1 MRPMHL
7 RRLRQTG
14 ESNECQTGESNESPV
29 LRPPPPPKG
38 RHGGASAL
46 PPSRTRWT
54 RSAATTPP
62 TLRRRPGWCLQQW
75 CRQQRWI
82 DAPAAWLELTH
93 LPALET
99 GPGKV
104 LTTPPGGR
112 SHPHPQTRS
121 GQTSR
126 YIVCVD
132 TARCLAKALARLV
145 DLGYSQASPDQ
156 LESCLATWQQL
167 VAESQSLP
175 NRSDQGLPWQ
185 SVDRESRFE
194 EVGEWT
200 RGAGRIEATSEFVSP
215 S

>member
-1 MRPMHL
+1 MH
-7 RRLRQTG
+7 RRLGWSLHIFLPWRPAR
-14 ESNECQTGESNESPV
+14 EKCS
-29 LRPPPPPKG
+29 PPPLADG
-38 RHGGASAL
+38 
-46 PPSRTRWT
+46 
-54 RSAATTPP
+54 
-62 TLRRRPGWCLQQW
+62 
-75 CRQQRWI
+75 
-82 DAPAAWLELTH
+82 LTH
-93 LPALET
+93 THRLAQAKQAGTL
-99 GPGKV
+99 
-104 LTTPPGGR
+104 
-112 SHPHPQTRS
+112 
-121 GQTSR
+121 